1 MPPISLELPAA
12 ALPAEPVAPA
22 PPPNGLP
29 RISQRVARAQATMLF
44 ELSPR
49 PIVAGAVF
57 SALVGVLL
65 WPSLGG
71 TLLGSWIAV
80 RLLISAARV
89 WDCRRFIQ
97 QPPPSETLG
106 ARWRLFMEL
115 MVLESASW
123 SAMGLLFTSASPPG
137 VALVLLA
144 GLVAVAAVSVFSL
157 GSDFRAAATFVV
169 VVLLPNA
176 VHQLAVGT
184 PEALVAGGG
193 MLILLV
199 LLLVE
204 SNGLAQRITELMWL
218 RHENAAIAEE
228 RQHALVL
235 AEHSNQAKS
244 RFLATVS
251 HEMRTPLNGILGMA
265 QLMKH
270 ASTDP
275 AQRPQFEVIEQ
286 SGRHLQSVIGDLLD
300 MSRIESGRLALDES
314 AVRLGDI
321 VREVADVLRPM
332 AVAKGL
338 RFDVHE
344 AAALPE
350 WIDADGS
357 RVKQVLHN
365 LLGNAIKFT
374 ASGGVALGVERLGEQ
389 LRFTVRDTGVGVPAA
404 QAERIFNAFEQ
415 VATPG
420 SPEYRSGTGLGLT
433 ISRHLARAMGGDVTL
448 APSAGR
454 GSVFE
459 FTLPCRVRAA
469 PPQPPPASVALAPL
483 EGGARVLVAED
494 SPVNAMILKEMLE
507 RMGLDVDV
515 AEDGRAAIER
525 LQQTD
530 YAAVLMDCQMPV
542 MDGWQA
548 TRQWRAHE
556 QGAGGRRTP
565 IIALTANA
573 VVGDRERCL
582 AAGMDDYLPK
592 PFQIAELSA
601 LIRQHVGPAGT
612 EPAAGRVSRSPL

>member
-1 MPPISLELPAA
+1 MTPISLELPAG
-12 ALPAEPVAPA
+12 ALPADDLHAAPA
-22 PPPNGLP
+22 PRPEGVP
-29 RISQRVARAQATMLF
+29 RIGQRVAQAKTTMLF

-49 PIVAGAVF
+49 PIIAGAAF
-57 SALVGVLL
+57 SVLVGVLL
-65 WPSLGG
+65 WPTLGG
-71 TLLGSWIAV
+71 TVLGSWIAV

-89 WDCRRFIQ
+89 WDCRRFTR
-97 QPPPSETLG
+97 QPPPPEALAT
-106 ARWRLFMEL
+106 RWRLFMEL
-115 MVLESASW
+115 MVLECASW
-123 SAMGLLFTSASPPG
+123 SAMGLLFTAASPPG
-137 VALVLLA
+137 IAIVLLA
-144 GLVAVAAVSVFSL
+144 GLVAIAAVSVFSL
-157 GSDFRAAATFVV
+157 GSDFRAASTFVV

-176 VHQLAVGT
+176 AHQLMHGT

-218 RHENAAIAEE
+218 RHENAAIADE
-228 RQHALVL
+228 RQHALLL

-270 ASTDP
+270 SSTNP
-275 AQRPQFEVIEQ
+275 AQRLQFEVIEQ

-332 AVAKGL
+332 AAAKGL
-338 RFDVHE
+338 RFEVHQD
-344 AAALPE
+344 ASLPE

-374 ASGGVALGVERLGEQ
+374 AAGEVALSVQRAGDT

-448 APSAGR
+448 APASVR

-469 PPQPPPASVALAPL
+469 PPAPPAASVALAPL
-483 EGGARVLVAED
+483 GYSARVLVAED

-507 RMGLDVDV
+507 HMGIEVDV
-515 AEDGRAAIER
+515 AEDGSAAIER
-525 LQQTD
+525 LQQAD

-548 TRQWRAHE
+548 TRRWRE
-556 QGAGGRRTP
+556 QERSTGGRRTP
-565 IIALTANA
+565 IIALTANV

-582 AAGMDDYLPK
+582 AVGMDDYLPK
-592 PFQIAELSA
+592 PFEIAELSA
-601 LIRQHVGPAGT
+601 LIRRHVAP
-612 EPAAGRVSRSPL
+612 SSDPLPGQP